1 MGKESKSTP
10 KNWPPTLLYLTQPSY
25 APHVTKEQLNALRTR
40 GPDLI
45 YEIPLSL
52 PRGPSALVKITPISQ
67 PSHPAN
73 GQAGLFATRNLAP
86 GSLIIPYYGVV
97 HSDLALPQ
105 HKSDH
110 EKSDY
115 DLRIDR
121 DARLAV
127 DAAKAGNEARFVND
141 YRGVRERPN
150 AEFCECWDLRLKQKS
165 MAVFV
170 LPAGKNATKKGE
182 GGIAKGEE
190 ICVSYG
196 KGFWGNRK
204 NDDEVAND

>member
-73 GQAGLFATRNLAP
+73 GQAGLFATL
-86 GSLIIPYYGVV
+86 

-182 GGIAKGEE
+182 GGIAKELTIIVAGEE

>member
-1 MGKESKSTP
+1 MGKDSRATP
-10 KNWPPTLLYLTQPSY
+10 NNWPPTLSYLRQPLY
-25 APHVTKEQLNALRTR
+25 APHLTKEQLNALATR
-40 GPDLI
+40 EPDLE

-52 PRGPSALVKITPISQ
+52 PKGPSTLVKITAIAQ
-67 PSHPAN
+67 PNHPAN

-86 GSLIIPYYGVV
+86 GSLILPYYGIV

-105 HKSDH
+105 DRSEH

-121 DARLAV
+121 DACLAV
-127 DAAKAGNEARFVND
+127 DAAKSGNEARFVND
-141 YRGVRERPN
+141 YRGVRDRPN
-150 AEFCECWDLRLKQKS
+150 ADFRECWDLRLKQKS

-170 LPAGKNATKKGE
+170 LPAGKNATRKGE
-182 GGIAKGEE
+182 GGIAKVLIGEE

-196 KGFWGNRK
+196 KGFWDNRR
-204 NDDEVAND
+204 NEG